1 MSNKKIVFASIM
13 TAILATSLVTLALS
27 IVGTAE
33 ALIEPDKVF
42 CLKYPEFCVVD
53 EDVQSGVTTC
63 PAGTNLEGHV
73 VLEENA
79 PLVCDIGIP
88 QLLVCP
94 ANTNLTGAIVTDLV
108 ICDLD

>member
-1 MSNKKIVFASIM
+1 MIVFASIM
-13 TAILATSLVTLALS
+13 ATILVTSLVTVNLS
-27 IVGTAE
+27 IVGNAE
-33 ALIEPDKVF
+33 ALIEPDEVF
-42 CLKYPEFCVVD
+42 CLKYPEFCVVN

-79 PLVCDIGIP
+79 PLVCDIDIP

-94 ANTNLTGAIVTDLV
+94 ANTNLAGAIVTDLV
-108 ICDLD
+108 ICELD